1 MARMHDDLGKYTAAK
16 PRQQVLEKA
25 SVAEK
30 AMKKNKTTKESNDSV
45 VAAEGIYKSEDNYT
59 IRMLSSGVT
68 KDVSGRWEIILI

>member
-1 MARMHDDLGKYTAAK
+1 MHDLGKYTTAPK

-25 SVAEK
+25 SVEK
-30 AMKKNKTTKESNDSV
+30 AMKKNKTKESNDSV

-68 KDVSGRWEIILI
+68 KDVSGR

>member
-25 SVAEK
+25 SVA
-30 AMKKNKTTKESNDSV
+30 AVAKKNKTKESDDSV

-68 KDVSGRWEIILI
+68 KDVSGR

>member
-1 MARMHDDLGKYTAAK
+1 MARMHDLGKYTAAK

-25 SVAEK
+25 SAVA
-30 AMKKNKTTKESNDSV
+30 AKKKITTKESNDSV

-68 KDVSGRWEIILI
+68 KDVSGR